1 MSFLSQAE
9 KHSIKDAVEGIVSTG
24 SGERFVLSGL
34 TGSSKAYILAKSF
47 LSSKKP
53 FLVVLPDN
61 EIAEE
66 FAHDLEFF
74 LKKENIRFYP
84 ATELLPF
91 ERQETHP
98 EIAAKRME
106 FLHSLAIIGRSFDS
120 TSFDPSSASG
130 GGSGRTDSF
139 DFAQG
144 RPFIAV
150 TSAANLVEKLPP
162 REAIKNKII
171 KLSKGAEHPRE
182 TLILTLLDMGYRKMT
197 MVEERGEFS
206 VRGGI
211 VDIFPPSEKYPLR
224 LELSGDEVET
234 IRTFDPITQRSQRE
248 LAEVSILPAKAVDLS
263 IEARNLAKN
272 KLLERVEEL
281 SLKRGEWEPLY
292 NSLREGENL
301 AEAEFLLPLFYE
313 KLETIFD
320 YLPQDTVIAL
330 IDPSKIFEETD
341 GIFIEAKERAAS
353 EKSIIRPDELF
364 LDRNSLD
371 KLLEKKSLI
380 AIEPFKSE
388 GVIVETESNLDLRQD
403 IALKKDLSPLKK
415 MLKDRLDEGFSVF
428 VTAHNKA
435 QAERFASLLEDFRI
449 INVSGQSVIENI
461 KSTETPAIQVCEGA
475 VSTGFRLPSEKLILL
490 AEEEIFG
497 ERVKRRPPK
506 SGKPIESFI
515 SQLKDLSE
523 DDFVVHSLHGIG
535 QYKGL
540 KRISVPSD
548 TGAGGGIIES
558 DFLLLEYKDKDRL
571 YVPVGRLDL
580 ITKYHGAEGAEPE
593 TDKLGGVGWEKKK
606 GKVKKAVNLLAVE
619 LIKLYA
625 ERSLAKG
632 YAFNPPNHLF
642 TEFEMNFEYD
652 ETPDQMRAIED
663 VMKDMGN
670 ETPMDRL
677 ICGDVGYGK
686 TEVAMRAAFR
696 AVSDSKQACVLVP
709 TTILAQQHYLTFK
722 KRFAPFPVSIEV
734 LSRFR
739 SKKEQM
745 ETLDKLSAGKVDIV
759 IGTHRLLQ
767 KDVSFKDLGLLV
779 IDEEHRFGVKH
790 KEKLK
795 NLKKG
800 VDVLTLTATPIPRTL
815 HMAFADLRAM
825 SIINTPPEDR
835 LAITTRVIRLDDTVI
850 REAIEREL
858 KRGGQVF
865 FVHNRVEGIEAMR
878 EYLLRITSGIKEA
891 IKIGVGHGQMKEDS
905 LEKVM
910 LGFTE
915 KKYDILLTTTIIE
928 SGLDIPSANTII
940 INRADRFG
948 LAELYQLRG
957 RVGRSSHRAYAYL
970 VCPEDSSLAPD
981 AIKRMDVIRELS
993 ELGGGFR
1000 LAAYD
1005 LEIRGAG
1012 ELLGQAQS
1020 GHIAEVGFDMYTEI
1034 LEEAV
1039 SELRGETVT
1048 REAEPEVDIKASMY
1062 IPDDYVPDARQKIT
1076 LYKRL
1081 ATASSEDEL
1090 SLFEEELVDRY
1101 GEIPELVRNL
1111 IGVSELKILMKKISA
1126 TELSRRGNRLYLS
1139 FTKGLNEKR
1148 PGLAEKIIALAKKE
1162 PDRLKLQPDSRLVC
1176 VMNGGEGEKRDVTFE
1191 ARYLLKELTQ
1201 GW

>member
-1 MSFLSQAE
+1 
-9 KHSIKDAVEGIVSTG
+9 
-24 SGERFVLSGL
+24 
-34 TGSSKAYILAKSF
+34 
-47 LSSKKP
+47 
-53 FLVVLPDN
+53 
-61 EIAEE
+61 
-66 FAHDLEFF
+66 
-74 LKKENIRFYP
+74 
-84 ATELLPF
+84 
-91 ERQETHP
+91 
-98 EIAAKRME
+98 
-106 FLHSLAIIGRSFDS
+106 
-120 TSFDPSSASG
+120 
-130 GGSGRTDSF
+130 
-139 DFAQG
+139 
-144 RPFIAV
+144 
-150 TSAANLVEKLPP
+150 
-162 REAIKNKII
+162 
-171 KLSKGAEHPRE
+171 
-182 TLILTLLDMGYRKMT
+182 
-197 MVEERGEFS
+197 
-206 VRGGI
+206 
-211 VDIFPPSEKYPLR
+211 
-224 LELSGDEVET
+224 
-234 IRTFDPITQRSQRE
+234 QRE

-263 IEARNLAKN
+263 SEARNRAKN

-281 SLKRGEWEPLY
+281 SLKREDWEPLY
-292 NSLREGENL
+292 NNLRDGENIP
-301 AEAEFLLPLFYE
+301 EGEFLLPLFYE

-320 YLPQDTVIAL
+320 YLPQDIIVAL
-330 IDPSKIFEETD
+330 IDPLRIFEETD
-341 GIFIEAKERAAS
+341 NIFAEAKERAAS
-353 EKSIIRPDELF
+353 EKSIIRPDELY
-364 LDRNSLD
+364 LDKNSLD
-371 KLLEKKSLI
+371 KLLEETPLV
-380 AIEPFKSE
+380 AIEPFKND
-388 GVIVETESNLDLRQD
+388 GLIIETESNLDLRQD

-435 QAERFASLLEDFRI
+435 QAERLGELLDDFKIISSNGASI
-449 INVSGQSVIENI
+449 IENI
-461 KSTETPAIQVCEGA
+461 KSAGTPAIQVCEGS
-475 VSTGFRLPSEKLILL
+475 VSTGFRLPSERLVLL

-497 ERVKRRPPK
+497 ERIKRRPPK

-535 QYKGL
+535 RYKGL

-548 TGAGGGIIES
+548 EGAIES
-558 DFLLLEYKDKDRL
+558 DFLLLEYRDKDKL
-571 YVPVGRLDL
+571 YVPVIRLDL
-580 ITKYHGAEGAEPE
+580 ITKYHGAEGATPE

-632 YAFNPPNHLF
+632 YAFSAPSMLF
-642 TEFEMNFEYD
+642 TEFEAGFEYD

-663 VMKDMGN
+663 VMRDMGN
-670 ETPMDRL
+670 ERPMDRL

-696 AVSDSKQACVLVP
+696 AVSDSKQACILVP

-739 SKKEQM
+739 SKKEQK
-745 ETLDKLSAGKVDIV
+745 ETLDKLAAGKVDIV

-767 KDVSFKDLGLLV
+767 KDISFKDLGLLV

-835 LAITTRVIRLDDTVI
+835 LAITTRVVRLDDTII

-865 FVHNRVEGIEAMR
+865 FVHNRVESIGAMH

-891 IKIGVGHGQMKEDS
+891 IKIGIGHGQMKEDS

-928 SGLDIPSANTII
+928 SGLDIPSANTIV

-970 VCPEDSSLAPD
+970 VCPEDSALSPE

-1039 SELRGETVT
+1039 MELRGEKITH
-1048 REAEPEVDIKASMY
+1048 EAEPEVDIKVSMY
-1062 IPDDYVPDARQKIT
+1062 IPDGYVPDARQKIT

-1081 ATASSEDEL
+1081 ATASFEDEL
-1090 SLFEEELVDRY
+1090 SMLEEELVDRY

-1111 IGVSELKILMKKISA
+1111 VGVSELKLLMKKISA
-1126 TELSRRGNRLYLS
+1126 VELSRRGNRLYLS
-1139 FTKGLNEKR
+1139 FAKGLNERR

-1162 PDRLKLQPDSRLVC
+1162 PDRLKLQPDAKLVC
-1176 VMNGGEGEKRDVTFE
+1176 IMSAKEGEKTDPVFE